1 MGGKGRVHWR
11 GLMCVT
17 LKFLTSFQTCN
28 EEKKN
33 KYVKGW
39 KGKEKRVRDGKV
51 PLIVS
56 RGVHEDS

>member
-1 MGGKGRVHWR
+1 
-11 GLMCVT
+11 MCVT